1 MKTLLIVRHGK
12 SSWKDKSLQDKERPL
27 KKRGKKESKFVGEML
42 VENEL
47 VPQLILT
54 SDAVRATETARI
66 IAKTAG
72 NKEAVKLVPAFYM
85 AEPQAYIDTLNTLP
99 DTVERV
105 MIVGHNPGL
114 EALLQFIDG
123 KIESLPTGSM
133 AYLAVNIKTWSEL
146 NLESIGDLIGF
157 WEPDLEGSEANQTS
171 TKKQPK
177 SEVKSKKKDK
187 GDKTM
192 ADKKHKKDDKDIKD
206 KKGKKDKKDK
216 KEKKE
221 KKSKKDKK

>member
-12 SSWKDKSLQDKERPL
+12 SSWKDKSLEDKERPL
-27 KKRGKKESKFVGEML
+27 KKRGKKESEYVGKLL

-54 SDAVRATETARI
+54 SDAVRATETAKI

-85 AEPQAYIDTLNTLP
+85 AEPQTYTDILCTLP

-133 AYLAVNIKTWSEL
+133 AYLALNIKTWSEL
-146 NLESIGDLIGF
+146 NLESVGDLVGF
-157 WEPDLEGSEANQTS
+157 WEPDLESSEANQAS
-171 TKKQPK
+171 IEKQPK

-187 GDKTM
+187 GEKTM
-192 ADKKHKKDDKDIKD
+192 ADKKHKKDEKDVKD
-206 KKGKKDKKDK
+206 KKGKKDKK
-216 KEKKE
+216 E
-221 KKSKKDKK
+221 KKDKKGKKDKK